1 MDEGYHERLKF
12 VLQQI
17 GQLNRAA
24 ELTGY
29 SAEQVAKWRDGKSR
43 PKLEPMMILCEAAG
57 ISLDWLAFGRG
68 PAVALLSNPSK
79 VGDASDD
86 PLRRGEDGNTV
97 YIALSSAVAS
107 AGAGLANA
115 EVEEFE
121 RLPFSRSLL
130 RQHGVASANARFI
143 TARGDSME
151 PTIPNGG
158 IVLIDISRRELQSAG
173 IYVLTRDE
181 VLLIK
186 RVDPGL
192 MGLRLISDNKAYADE
207 IISRG
212 DASRVNV
219 VGKVFW
225 VGGPL

>member
-1 MDEGYHERLKF
+1 MSASRL
-12 VLQQI
+12 
-17 GQLNRAA
+17 A
-24 ELTGY
+24 EL
-29 SAEQVAKWRDGKSR
+29 AVAAQVS
-43 PKLEPMMILCEAAG
+43 
-57 ISLDWLAFGRG
+57 SDWLLFGDGDLPDVGSHNRDKIRD
-68 PAVALLSNPSK
+68 VAINEQW
-79 VGDASDD
+79 
-86 PLRRGEDGNTV
+86 LRRGEDSNLV
-97 YIALSSAVAS
+97 YVALSSAVAS
-107 AGAGLANA
+107 AGAGIANG
-115 EVEEFE
+115 ETEEFL
-121 RLPFSRSLL
+121 RLPFSRSML
-130 RQHGVASANARFI
+130 RDHNVSPANARFI

-192 MGLRLISDNKAYADE
+192 MGLRLISDNKAYAAE
-207 IISRG
+207 VISRG